1 MGLFR
6 RRRRFIAEDDR
17 VILQFDAELT
27 VLRFVVEQLLVGIAL
42 SEPAPEYFAGTLF
55 EAIST
60 RLDLMEAHHLEEPYQ
75 QRRKPL
81 LRVELER
88 LLGVVTQAIAQK
100 REDEQG

>member
-1 MGLFR
+1 MALF

-17 VILQFDAELT
+17 LILQFDAELT

-42 SEPAPEYFAGTLF
+42 SGPAPKDFVGTLF

-60 RLDLMEAHHLEEPYQ
+60 RLDEMETRHEEPYQ

-88 LLGVVTQAIAQK
+88 LLGNVTQAIAPK
-100 REDEQG
+100 RENEPG